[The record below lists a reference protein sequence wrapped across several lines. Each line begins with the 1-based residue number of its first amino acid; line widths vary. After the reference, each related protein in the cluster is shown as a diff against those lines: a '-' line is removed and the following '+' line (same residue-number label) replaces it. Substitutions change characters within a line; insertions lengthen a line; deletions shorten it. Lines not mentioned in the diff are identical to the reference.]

1 MTALVRQLNPKEAAG
16 QPYLMFTDP
25 ILDLPS
31 FSKEP
36 TCFLHHQ
43 PSSSSSGDAPLPC
56 GLFLRPSKPPLSI
69 RAPPQLSPDSPAAL
83 SPRDTPQAPYPG
95 PECSISLP
103 HSSGHGPE
111 SGSVPPLSLP
121 GDLRG
126 LPSASSLATSLPCPA
141 PDQRACLSKETPKS
155 PRAGVSCLS
164 RVTLPAPLHRRDD
177 AHNRRS
183 VHTQQLDSQWLQS
196 DQPTAPR
203 RKVISLLQMLIL
215 SL

>member
-1 MTALVRQLNPKEAAG
+1 MTALVRQINPKEAAG

-83 SPRDTPQAPYPG
+83 SPGDTPQAPYPG
-95 PECSISLP
+95 PECSVSLP
-103 HSSGHGPE
+103 YSSGHRPE
-111 SGSVPPLSLP
+111 SGSVPPHCLP
-121 GDLRG
+121 GDLRW
-126 LPSASSLATSLPCPA
+126 LPSASSVATSLPCPA
-141 PDQRACLSKETPKS
+141 PGSGGFSLQGDSKLSKGG
-155 PRAGVSCLS
+155 GV
-164 RVTLPAPLHRRDD
+164 
-177 AHNRRS
+177 
-183 VHTQQLDSQWLQS
+183 
-196 DQPTAPR
+196 
-203 RKVISLLQMLIL
+203 L
-215 SL
+215 SLPSDPPLATAQTRRCT